1 MRRACGD
8 EIMSLLSGIVI
19 KYPALGQL
27 IRYGVVGVV
36 NNSLLYLGYLLIV
49 YAGVGSKF
57 SMTLMYLAGV
67 IVGFLANYRWT
78 FAQGKN
84 HGALVRYILMHMF
97 GYLINFLLLLIFVDG
112 LGNPHQVV
120 QVIAILV
127 VAIYGFVTCKYYV
140 FRASA
145 KQV

>member
-1 MRRACGD
+1 
-8 EIMSLLSGIVI
+8 MSLLNGIVS

-127 VAIYGFVTCKYYV
+127 VAAYGFVTCKYYV